1 MIVIENVTI
10 NGKEFTKTYS
20 TNGVMVEREG
30 VRYAEAI
37 DPVEFGRQ
45 YTETDEPIEG
55 YSTEATEVDYQ
66 AALRNMGVDV

>member
-1 MIVIENVTI
+1 MIVVENVTI
-10 NGKEFTKTYS
+10 NGKEFTNTYS

-37 DPVEFGRQ
+37 DPVGFGRQ

-55 YSTEATEVDYQ
+55 YSAEATEVDYQ